1 MFGLKQTISK
11 ESLTVY
17 RLNIGLDKM
26 KSMDNPRLSIAK
38 QALIGLFALAVVM
51 WLVLF
56 LPAWS
61 LNYWQGWTYWAVF
74 FSSVTAISIYFI
86 KKDLTLIANR
96 IKAGP
101 TAEKM
106 RSQQITQA
114 FATVFFILLILIPPL
129 DHHFQWSNVPTPLVL
144 VSDVFVVLGLAI
156 VFFVFRENSYT
167 SAVIEVNKE
176 QKVITTGPYKV
187 VRHPMY
193 SGAMLMLLF
202 TPLALGSFW
211 GLVAFFPMLAVISFR
226 LLEEEK
232 FLTKTLAGYC
242 EYRQKTRYR
251 LIPYIW

>member
-1 MFGLKQTISK
+1 M
-11 ESLTVY
+11 
-17 RLNIGLDKM
+17 DK
-26 KSMDNPRLSIAK
+26 PRLSIAK

-51 WLVLF
+51 WLALF

-96 IKAGP
+96 LKAGP

-144 VSDVFVVLGLAI
+144 VSDAFVVLGLAI
-156 VFFVFRENSYT
+156 VFLVFRENSYT
-167 SAVIEVNKE
+167 STIIEVNDE
-176 QKVITTGPYKV
+176 QKVISTGPYKV

-193 SGAMLMLLF
+193 SGAMLMLILH
-202 TPLALGSFW
+202 TPSIGFILGT
-211 GLVAFFPMLAVISFR
+211 ARIFPHVS
-226 LLEEEK
+226 
-232 FLTKTLAGYC
+232 GD
-242 EYRQKTRYR
+242 
-251 LIPYIW
+251 